1 MMLLFRDA
9 AALEA
14 RRAVA
19 HGPLSPLADAL
30 AAELRPWHDAPLAPA
45 ESKARLSRQ
54 GGRCPSDQGWLAFD
68 PASPHRHRCPRCAR
82 WFEGADHDGWWVY
95 GYQLWLA
102 ERATQAALLYA
113 LRGDVVHREMAAR
126 ILRQCADQYARW
138 PNRDNVL
145 GPSRPFFS
153 TYIESLW
160 LLQLTLALDLIEGVG
175 PADRSL
181 GSHVRDRLVDP
192 SRALISSY
200 PEGDSNRQAWN
211 AAACACASLL
221 LDDRLGAEAA
231 LSGPV
236 GTAGLIA
243 RGLLD
248 DGSWYEGE
256 NYHQFAWRGLW
267 FGVQLADVA
276 GIEIDAAL
284 LARFDRGASALVR
297 TVMPDL
303 TLPSRRDSPYRTSLR
318 QWRYAEMLELALAR
332 NPQADDI
339 GGTLARLYAD
349 DIAVGETG
357 RARSTGEAERNE
369 LPTRLTRADLGWK
382 ALAFALPALPASRS
396 SLPQSALL
404 PAQGLAILRRDQGR
418 AFVALDYGDPGGG
431 HGHPDRLNLLLTFG
445 STRWLDDVGTGSYT
459 SHDLFWYRSSVA
471 HNAPIVDGRTQAS
484 AAGHLLAWE
493 ERDDIGWASAEA
505 DALSP
510 GVTLRRTVVVMAD
523 YLVDELHWRSDRA
536 IALDLPLHADGI
548 FSPVLPWQPSD
559 IALPAEADA
568 GYGFLRRIEAAA
580 WPIGEAP
587 VLHAVR
593 GTERATVRWLLPEGA
608 SVWRAEGPG
617 EPGESSRRFHAVRAH
632 GREGTIVAIWDWTGN
647 AVRDASVDGGAL
659 VVRLRAGA
667 RHVHRR
673 VAEGW
678 SVEIADNGRSSHVV
692 LGGLVQPP
700 VPAAARFTRET
711 QRGDES
717 RRAPIVL
724 MPNVPWSAA
733 LGEDHWRQTE
743 DGWAD
748 AARPTAT
755 VAIRDDM
762 HALHLAVSVSKA
774 SPTFAGAVTENPL
787 DNEHSDINS
796 DGLQLHRKCF
806 VATCRSSSARPTLV
820 RARAPTRPRPRR
832 ECRGWRATRRLRS
845 PALQSP
851 RRRGGR

>member
-1 MMLLFRDA
+1 M
-9 AALEA
+9 
-14 RRAVA
+14 
-19 HGPLSPLADAL
+19 
-30 AAELRPWHDAPLAPA
+30 
-45 ESKARLSRQ
+45 
-54 GGRCPSDQGWLAFD
+54 
-68 PASPHRHRCPRCAR
+68 
-82 WFEGADHDGWWVY
+82 
-95 GYQLWLA
+95 
-102 ERATQAALLYA
+102 
-113 LRGDVVHREMAAR
+113 
-126 ILRQCADQYARW
+126 
-138 PNRDNVL
+138 
-145 GPSRPFFS
+145 
-153 TYIESLW
+153 
-160 LLQLTLALDLIEGVG
+160 
-175 PADRSL
+175 
-181 GSHVRDRLVDP
+181 
-192 SRALISSY
+192 
-200 PEGDSNRQAWN
+200 
-211 AAACACASLL
+211 
-221 LDDRLGAEAA
+221 
-231 LSGPV
+231 
-236 GTAGLIA
+236 
-243 RGLLD
+243 
-248 DGSWYEGE
+248 
-256 NYHQFAWRGLW
+256 
-267 FGVQLADVA
+267 
-276 GIEIDAAL
+276 
-284 LARFDRGASALVR
+284 
-297 TVMPDL
+297 
-303 TLPSRRDSPYRTSLR
+303 
-318 QWRYAEMLELALAR
+318 
-332 NPQADDI
+332 
-339 GGTLARLYAD
+339 
-349 DIAVGETG
+349 
-357 RARSTGEAERNE
+357 
-369 LPTRLTRADLGWK
+369 
-382 ALAFALPALPASRS
+382 
-396 SLPQSALL
+396 
-404 PAQGLAILRRDQGR
+404 
-418 AFVALDYGDPGGG
+418 
-431 HGHPDRLNLLLTFG
+431 NLLLAYG

-484 AAGHLLAWE
+484 AAGHLLAWD

-796 DGLQLHRKCF
+796 DGLQLHLFAPMLGEARWL
-806 VATCRSSSARPTLV
+806 VVPDGRGGARVTARTPAAEQLPLSVRSRVTAD
-820 RARAPTRPRPRR
+820 
-832 ECRGWRATRRLRS
+832 GWEADLILHVDSATRTRFRLDVLVNEIAPGRE
-845 PALQSP
+845 
-851 RRRGGR
+851 RRRGQLVLSGARGERAYLRGDRQPVASFLEFSAAHA